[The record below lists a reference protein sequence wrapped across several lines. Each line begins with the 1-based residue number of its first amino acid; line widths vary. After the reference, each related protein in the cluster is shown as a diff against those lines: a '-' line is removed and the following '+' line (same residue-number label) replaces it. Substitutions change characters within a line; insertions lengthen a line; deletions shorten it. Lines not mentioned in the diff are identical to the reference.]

1 MSNVVAQAQAAL
13 GARLRELRRD
23 ARLTGRQLATGCGWH
38 PTKVSHIENGRRR
51 PSEADLLAWC
61 RAVDNTLVY
70 DDLVA
75 SLRNLRSM
83 YLEWRRTLAAG
94 HTHAQRQI
102 GQEFRDARHIRWFEE
117 SIIPGILQTEAYARA
132 ILTGCLSVLPGV
144 RDDVDAAVRQRTANR
159 AVLRAGDR
167 RFAFL
172 IHEAALRRTVG
183 DTPVMREQLT
193 RLIDDI
199 ANPRLSLGVI
209 PLSARWVC
217 PTHGFTLFDRSSV
230 TIETI
235 SAELTVTRPSEIA
248 IYEDT
253 FAAMNKVAIH
263 GTNANTLIDN
273 ILQTI

>member
-1 MSNVVAQAQAAL
+1 MQAQAAL

-23 ARLTGRQLATGCGWH
+23 ARLTGRQLAESCEWH

-51 PSEADLLAWC
+51 PSEEDLLAWC
-61 RAVDNTLVY
+61 RAVDNMLVY

-94 HTHAQRQI
+94 HTHAQRQV
-102 GQEFRDARHIRWFEE
+102 GQELQEARHIRWFEE
-117 SIIPGILQTEAYARA
+117 SIIPGLLQTESYTRA
-132 ILTGCLSVLPGV
+132 GRVGSLSVRPGV
-144 RDDVDAAVRQRTANR
+144 TDNIDTAARQRAANR
-159 AVLRAGDR
+159 AVLESGSR

-172 IHEAALRRTVG
+172 IHEAALWRAAG
-183 DTPVMREQLT
+183 DRAVMREQLT
-193 RLIDDI
+193 QLIADA
-199 ANPRLSLGVI
+199 ANPRVSLGVV
-209 PLSARWVC
+209 PFAAHWVC

-230 TIETI
+230 TVETI

-253 FAAMNKVAIH
+253 FAALNHVAVQ
-263 GTNANTLIDN
+263 GRSATSLIAQV
-273 ILQTI
+273 LRTI